1 MQGGGWQSR
10 ILNLLWLGLCST
22 VPIAAIAALFHFLG
36 VDLSIDA
43 LFWFV
48 LADIGFLAI
57 ASGISARA
65 SGSLNGGETGT
76 PVLETFIIAL
86 GVLPILGQN
95 LIGGLIWLKL
105 QDREQA
111 VSVLIDDRP
120 NLLTLLLWAIGEKAG
135 WGELT
140 QGMLLLCI
148 GGLLMASI
156 VIALAAARALP
167 AVVARDSAVRLM
179 FLHCVAICLY
189 SLCFFFVSV
198 PFAAG
203 TSAELLLAL
212 DISWLVSIMLSV
224 VAGPLLFGVY
234 LYAMRRDLS
243 EALSRIA
250 EWRGAQVGPGG
261 LAILISLALLGFGTW
276 AARDTIAN
284 LAEAMVRLLAVW
296 SGLAPWVAVVAAP
309 VLLLAMLAPLRRA
322 FSATLAAKPAPPGT
336 ARPSSAAR
344 WNFGVPTL
352 LRRAREV
359 SGSLLGLIRRIP
371 FHRLDLVAIMVV
383 TAPIALSLTLWLV
396 PGPTPKPVP
405 TPVSVPTTRPQVQPV
420 LSYPYYTFDL
430 VPLECDGLAWKE
442 GAVDR
447 VEGYPSTCAIPEPVP
462 REGITGVIVIGQSSR
477 EGQTVGEGARA
488 LIRARRI
495 AQILSVPG
503 GADAPPAHILNLGRM
518 QGAGAPT
525 EQRRIHVLIVR
536 QEAGRRHSLPFAQ
549 QLERAIQTNPR
560 IRGGTLCDYYDTASG
575 SRTSEL
581 SCEPAN

>member
-57 ASGISARA
+57 ASCIGARA
-65 SGSLNGGETGT
+65 SGSLNGGEAGA

-120 NLLTLLLWAIGEKAG
+120 NLFTLLLWAIGQKAG

-148 GGLLMASI
+148 GGLLTASI

-167 AVVARDSAVRLM
+167 AVVARDSAARLM

-250 EWRGAQVGPGG
+250 EWREGPVGLGG
-261 LAILISLALLGFGTW
+261 LAVVISLALLGFGTW

-284 LAEAMVRLLAVW
+284 LAEAMVRLLAAVW

-322 FSATLAAKPAPPGT
+322 FSATLSAKPAPPGT

-371 FHRLDLVAIMVV
+371 FHRLDPLAVMVIATPMAFLV
-383 TAPIALSLTLWLV
+383 LWLV
-396 PGPTPKPVP
+396 TGPASKPGPPP
-405 TPVSVPTTRPQVQPV
+405 TPPTPTPPVQQVR
-420 LSYPYYTFDL
+420 SHPYYTFDL
-430 VPLECDGLAWKE
+430 VSLECDGLAWKE
-442 GAVDR
+442 REVDL
-447 VEGYPSTCAIPEPVP
+447 VEGEPLACAIPERVP
-462 REGITGVIVIGQSSR
+462 REGITDVIVIGQSSR

-549 QLERAIQTNPR
+549 QLELAIQSNPR

-581 SCEPAN
+581 SCEPGN